1 MWKCLNCETMNDGE
15 VCVICGEA
23 KPTPEQLEAIK
34 REEEAQRMEE
44 LKKDQLLGSTSQLNS
59 QSYVPV
65 APMPAPAPTPAPS
78 AVYTP
83 VADGVAPY
91 APPRKK
97 RTGLIVTIIILSL
110 VILGI
115 VGFGAYYFLSNN
127 AEEESVSSE
136 QVMYDE
142 AVSLLDEGKF
152 EEAKEKFEDLGSY
165 SDSENM
171 VKECD
176 YKFAENKADN
186 RKYLEAY
193 ELYESLDDY
202 KESETKKNNLKK
214 DVYSEGIEHYQ
225 LKKYDEAME
234 RFQKIDGYK
243 RSGDYL
249 LLIDAHND
257 EIYNVSVL
265 YDILDLEDAKDV
277 IINNDEYAASFLKG
291 YWEAYDGNY
300 IRFYTEGGSNVCGYS
315 ISAPE
320 GEGWAIS
327 DGIHYII
334 NGSSR
339 SKAWAYTIVDKDTIT
354 IYNYTTSSTVT
365 MYRQ

>member
-23 KPTPEQLEAIK
+23 KPTPEQLEAIR
-34 REEEAQRMEE
+34 REEEAQRAEE
-44 LKKDQLLGSTSQLNS
+44 FKNQAQQMNS
-59 QSYVPV
+59 QMPTPV
-65 APMPAPAPTPAPS
+65 APVHTPAPAPVPAPAVTHTPAVEG
-78 AVYTP
+78 A
-83 VADGVAPY
+83 APY

-110 VILGI
+110 VIVGI
-115 VGFGAYYFLSNN
+115 VGIGAYYLLSDN
-127 AEEESVSSE
+127 AEEETISSE

-152 EEAKEKFEDLGSY
+152 EEAKKKFEDLGSF

-176 YKFAENKADN
+176 YKFAETKADD

-193 ELYESLDDY
+193 ELYESLGDY
-202 KESETKKNNLKK
+202 KESETKKNNLQK
-214 DVYSEGIEHYQ
+214 DVYSEGIEYYQ

-234 RFQKIDGYK
+234 RFDKIGGYK
-243 RSGDYL
+243 RTDDYL

-257 EIYNVSVL
+257 DIYSVSVL
-265 YDILDLEDAKDV
+265 YDILDLEDAKDI

-291 YWEAYDGNY
+291 YWEAYDGSY
-300 IRFYTEGGSNVCGYS
+300 IRFYTEGGSNICGYN

-320 GEGWAIS
+320 GDGWVIS
-327 DGIHYII
+327 DGIHYIT

-339 SKAWAYTIVDKDTIT
+339 SKAWEYTVVDRDTIT
-354 IYNYTTSSTVT
+354 IYNYTTSSTVN

>member
-15 VCVICGEA
+15 VCVICGDA
-23 KPTPEQLEAIK
+23 KPTPEQLEAIR
-34 REEEAQRMEE
+34 REEEAQRAEE
-44 LKKDQLLGSTSQLNS
+44 MKNNQSQNEVS
-59 QSYVPV
+59 QTPTPV
-65 APMPAPAPTPAPS
+65 APAPVPTPVPAPAPATTYTPA
-78 AVYTP
+78 
-83 VADGVAPY
+83 ADGTAPFT
-91 APPRKK
+91 PPRKK

-115 VGFGAYYFLSNN
+115 LGFGAYYFINNN
-127 AEEESVSSE
+127 AEEEEVISSE
-136 QVMYDE
+136 QTMYDE
-142 AVSLLDEGKF
+142 ALALLEDGKF
-152 EEAKEKFEDLGSY
+152 EEAKEKFEDLGSF

-176 YKFAENKADN
+176 YKFAESKADD

-202 KESETKKNNLKK
+202 KESETKKNNLQK
-214 DVYSEGIEHYQ
+214 DVYSEGVEYYK
-225 LKKYDEAME
+225 LKKYKDAKT
-234 RFQKIDGYK
+234 RFEKIDGYK

-257 EIYNVSVL
+257 DIYNISTL
-265 YDILDLEDAKDV
+265 YDILDLEDAKDI
-277 IINNDEYAASFLKG
+277 IINNDEYAESFLKG
-291 YWEAYDGNY
+291 YWEAYDGSY
-300 IRFYTEGGSNVCGYS
+300 IRFYTEDGSNICGYN

-320 GEGWAIS
+320 GDGWVIS
-327 DGIHYII
+327 DGIHYMT

-339 SKAWAYTIVDKDTIT
+339 SKAWAYTIVDSDTIT
-354 IYNYTTSSTVT
+354 IYNYTTSSTTT